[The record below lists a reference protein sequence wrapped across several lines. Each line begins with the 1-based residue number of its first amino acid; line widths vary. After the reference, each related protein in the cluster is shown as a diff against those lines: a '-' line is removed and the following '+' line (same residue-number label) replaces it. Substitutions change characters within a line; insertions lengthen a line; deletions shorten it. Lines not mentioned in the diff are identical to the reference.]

1 MHSRAVTAAVLT
13 LGGVTIVITDPRNI
27 WVGIALIVL
36 GVGALTLLGVA
47 YRRRKR
53 RSALTERVAQARG
66 RRRRGRVRLL
76 PHPER
81 AEDYY
86 DDTQGNPDTD
96 YQPPSW
102 GCALLLTASPGFDRR
117 RPS

>member
-53 RSALTERVAQARG
+53 
-66 RRRRGRVRLL
+66 
-76 PHPER
+76 
-81 AEDYY
+81 
-86 DDTQGNPDTD
+86 
-96 YQPPSW
+96 
-102 GCALLLTASPGFDRR
+102 
-117 RPS
+117 